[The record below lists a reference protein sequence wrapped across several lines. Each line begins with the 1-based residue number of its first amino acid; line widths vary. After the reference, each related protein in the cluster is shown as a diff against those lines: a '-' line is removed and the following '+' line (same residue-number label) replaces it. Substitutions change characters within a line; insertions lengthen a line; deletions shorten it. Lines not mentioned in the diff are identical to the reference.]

1 MKNKYLKS
9 LSYAFGIPITVI
21 LIGLFLPNKPIEKS
35 IHYSILDKNELL
47 AKTPDPRI
55 ILVGGSNLCFG
66 INSSEIEKKTG
77 YHVVNAGIQGSYGLR
92 FDINHITEYI
102 RKDDI
107 IIVSPEYRNFYG
119 NSLNGDKVLLYV
131 LFDSYP
137 EAKKNI
143 SVSHWIHM
151 SQFFPKYAVEKINSL
166 FKYYLMEQ
174 TYNPSNIVYMRNS
187 FNKYGD
193 AVAHWGLK
201 PTIFG
206 SYKSPRGEFNN
217 ESIDL
222 VKDLEDECMKKNAR
236 LFITFPSLQIKSY
249 ENMQTKID
257 LAYQKLQENNFK
269 LLGNPKRY
277 QVDDS
282 LLFNTAYHLNKK
294 GVDIRTGLL
303 IEDLKRMG
311 INNIDLM
318 QEK

>member
-1 MKNKYLKS
+1 MKNKHLIS
-9 LSYAFGIPITVI
+9 LSYALGIPIAVI
-21 LIGLFLPNKPIEKS
+21 LIGLFLPNKPIENS

-47 AKTPDPRI
+47 TNTPDPRI

-66 INSSEIEKKTG
+66 INSAEIEKQTG
-77 YHVVNAGIQGSYGLR
+77 YHVVNASIQGSYGLR
-92 FDINHITEYI
+92 FDINHIMEYI
-102 RKDDI
+102 REDDI

-119 NSLNGDKVLLYV
+119 NSLNGDKVLLYI

-137 EAKKNI
+137 EAKKYI
-143 SVSHWIHM
+143 SISQWTHM

-174 TYNPSNIVYMRNS
+174 TYNPNNIVYMRNS
-187 FNKYGD
+187 FNKHGD

-201 PTIFG
+201 PTPFG

-222 VKDLEDECMKKNAR
+222 IKDLEDECIKKNAS
-236 LFITFPSLQIKSY
+236 LFMTFPCLQIKSY
-249 ENMQTKID
+249 DNMQTKID
-257 LAYQKLQENNFK
+257 LAHQKLQENNFK
-269 LLGNPKRY
+269 LLGSPRRY

-294 GVDIRTGLL
+294 GVDIRTDLL
-303 IEDLKRMG
+303 IEDLIKNGVNLQSNTR
-311 INNIDLM
+311 
-318 QEK
+318 K